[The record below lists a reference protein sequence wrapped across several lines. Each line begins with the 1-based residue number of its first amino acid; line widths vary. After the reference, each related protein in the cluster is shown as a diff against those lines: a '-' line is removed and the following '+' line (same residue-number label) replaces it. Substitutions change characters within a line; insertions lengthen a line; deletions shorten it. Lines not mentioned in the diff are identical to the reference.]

1 MKRFKE
7 NLKEEEK
14 LAVKRVEVSSAKSER
29 KVAVNRSKLELQ
41 YKRVEKVSGIAS
53 VHILCILILLC
64 SLSCVHRE
72 HPRRTHMVVVRQLVT

>member
-41 YKRVEKVSGIAS
+41 YKRVEKVSGIAPER
-53 VHILCILILLC
+53 I
-64 SLSCVHRE
+64 
-72 HPRRTHMVVVRQLVT
+72 VVVL